1 MADKNKS
8 LEQIDEEIKALKK
21 KKRELQQA
29 QRKAEK
35 ERLEKA
41 QKELGKKVIETLDL
55 TEEEIPHFE
64 KYLKDHKPSIRV
76 SLRDRTNQNMLQKST
91 KNGTK

>member
-8 LEQIDEEIKALKK
+8 IQQIDEEIKALKQ

-29 QRKAEK
+29 KRKAEK

-41 QKELGKKVIETLDL
+41 QKELGKKVMDILKIS
-55 TEEEIPHFE
+55 EEEIPYFVE
-64 KYLKDHKPSIRV
+64 YLSKKKQGYTDYIQHKI
-76 SLRDRTNQNMLQKST
+76 DQNME
-91 KNGTK
+91 KNEDI